1 MFKKI
6 LKYLFKDFYIFTM
19 AYSNNVFKDPLSKE
33 EEDEAVRLCLLGN
46 KEARAKLIEH
56 NLRLVAH
63 IVKKYDN
70 KSYDVDDLISI
81 GTIGLIKGIDSYS
94 FKHGTRITTY
104 CARCIE
110 NEILM
115 YYRND
120 KKNSKN
126 VSIEGSIGFDKE
138 GNEITF
144 LDILKTPNPDFA
156 LDIHKNNN
164 IKLLKKYLTVLN
176 DREKIVLQYRYGFID
191 GEPKTLEEVGKVF
204 DLTRERVRQIEKNA
218 LKKLS
223 QSGTLKEFKPE
234 GKLVKTREKDRNVRD
249 YNFVLKKLND
259 ERLNLLEYIT
269 NLETKGKINDNLSS
283 NQLGS
288 LEPIFDVSEEYE
300 SENAKRFM

>member
-138 GNEITF
+138 GNEITL
-144 LDILKTPNPDFA
+144 LDILKTPDPDYA
-156 LDIHKNNN
+156 TNMHNQES
-164 IKLLKKYLTVLN
+164 IKQLKRYFNVLTPREKEIIIKRYGLN
-176 DREKIVLQYRYGFID
+176 DSDEITQKEIAKELKISRSYVSR
-191 GEPKTLEEVGKVF
+191 
-204 DLTRERVRQIEKNA
+204 IEKRAITKILREFIKNDS
-218 LKKLS
+218 KK
-223 QSGTLKEFKPE
+223 Q
-234 GKLVKTREKDRNVRD
+234 
-249 YNFVLKKLND
+249 
-259 ERLNLLEYIT
+259 
-269 NLETKGKINDNLSS
+269 
-283 NQLGS
+283 
-288 LEPIFDVSEEYE
+288 
-300 SENAKRFM
+300 